1 MGTGKCIFL
10 LCTSCVVLQE
20 KSEKE
25 RKQQENETESTRS
38 KPIKTIINLELFGI
52 YCLLIRFT

>member
-1 MGTGKCIFL
+1 MSVQTVSFFETMGTGKCIFL

-25 RKQQENETESTRS
+25 RKQQENETEST
-38 KPIKTIINLELFGI
+38 NQNN
-52 YCLLIRFT
+52 Y